1 MDYAESIDLQIAFFE
16 LVIEIENGF
25 EDSMSL
31 PQNNLSSRL
40 ILS

>member
-1 MDYAESIDLQIAFFE
+1 
-16 LVIEIENGF
+16 VVEIENSF